1 MTRFQIEGSWI
12 EADRYDGA
20 RQIYTATRQMVLA
33 GGSPENMVAKHI
45 TFLAARDPVKTDLAT
60 IMKPHA
66 DYYFAGHATDRLGI
80 GTKFKVSAVLNIPD
94 LSVAGIGGLEWRVI
108 SGAGLPVVDRNAGT
122 IEAVANDPAGVKLK
136 LVGVVGALGGRS
148 IVNEISIPVVEPVSA
163 FASKT
168 RGYSSA
174 GQGQLSAFMD
184 VDYWLTPDDVSF
196 VGIEWQEPGGEQAT
210 LANNMANV
218 RTWAVQNNRLDLIQ
232 HGGTPNTWWQIRKE
246 HQGRRNW
253 IEQTDV
259 VGNIFGI
266 DCGPGTFTW
275 TISWAYRVKNPQGAS
290 KVFKRDVVHRLTATV
305 NGQRGQATIEKMGAS
320 HTQLYAVPA
329 QAQPVGNPV
338 AVLAQLPRLNAPPPL
353 PPRPNVPARLAPPA
367 NVPARRVPPPL
378 PPLPVRPTP

>member
-1 MTRFQIEGSWI
+1 MSVERRPPPMWGNSQGGNELS
-12 EADRYDGA
+12 
-20 RQIYTATRQMVLA
+20 L
-33 GGSPENMVAKHI
+33 GGSLRASDSRRRI
-45 TFLAARDPVKTDLAT
+45 RT
-60 IMKPHA
+60 IGSAELRSRISTAFP
-66 DYYFAGHATDRLGI
+66 AG
-80 GTKFKVSAVLNIPD
+80 PD
-94 LSVAGIGGLEWRVI
+94 
-108 SGAGLPVVDRNAGT
+108 GAGLPVVDRNAGT

-184 VDYWLTPDDVSF
+184 LDYWLTPDDVSF

-320 HTQLYAVPA
+320 HTELYAVPA
-329 QAQPVGNPV
+329 LV
-338 AVLAQLPRLNAPPPL
+338 PPPAL
-353 PPRPNVPARLAPPA
+353 RAAAPAPALVPPPALRAAAPALGAPIAPPA
-367 NVPARRVPPPL
+367 PRGVPPAL
-378 PPLPVRPTP
+378 PPLPRARQALPVRRGP